1 MSVACNRSFLFYSSM
16 AEVGFYRPF
25 YLWLNFGFFLL
36 FYAVIHQLFLP
47 FVVYSVP
54 YSDCNASS
62 DSRDRDCAY
71 KVYRVT
77 ATCSQNLWITIASG
91 PSFRFWVTT
100 SYCQK
105 LMGLC

>member
-1 MSVACNRSFLFYSSM
+1 M
-16 AEVGFYRPF
+16 AEAR
-25 YLWLNFGFFLL
+25 

-71 KVYRVT
+71 KVYQVA
-77 ATCSQNLWITIASG
+77 ATCSQNLWITIAFFG
-91 PSFRFWVTT
+91 FWVTI

-105 LMGLC
+105 LAELC